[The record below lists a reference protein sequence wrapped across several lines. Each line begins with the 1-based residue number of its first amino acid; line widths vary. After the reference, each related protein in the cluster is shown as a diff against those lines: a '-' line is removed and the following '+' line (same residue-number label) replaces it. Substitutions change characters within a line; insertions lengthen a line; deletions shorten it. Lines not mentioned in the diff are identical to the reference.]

1 MEFEGLRWAP
11 REGVPCNVPPQEL
24 PLLMSAAEDPRGGVL
39 ALPSPFWEE
48 PVFLGSCPVWASLKP
63 TSRMPKPQV
72 RKGRP
77 DAGAIEGT

>member
-39 ALPSPFWEE
+39 LYPVLFWR
-48 PVFLGSCPVWASLKP
+48 SLCF
-63 TSRMPKPQV
+63 
-72 RKGRP
+72 
-77 DAGAIEGT
+77 